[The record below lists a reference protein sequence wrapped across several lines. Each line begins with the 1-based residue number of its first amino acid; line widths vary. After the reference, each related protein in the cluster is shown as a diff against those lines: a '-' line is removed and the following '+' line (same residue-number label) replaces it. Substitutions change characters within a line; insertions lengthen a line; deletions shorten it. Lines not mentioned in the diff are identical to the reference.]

1 MYFKSGY
8 YEFIPAEEMAWV
20 LKLSPNVKHGGDFY
34 MIERCIVRCPNKK
47 IQ

>member
-20 LKLSPNVKHGGDFY
+20 LKLLPNNEHGGDFLHD
-34 MIERCIVRCPNKK
+34 
-47 IQ
+47 